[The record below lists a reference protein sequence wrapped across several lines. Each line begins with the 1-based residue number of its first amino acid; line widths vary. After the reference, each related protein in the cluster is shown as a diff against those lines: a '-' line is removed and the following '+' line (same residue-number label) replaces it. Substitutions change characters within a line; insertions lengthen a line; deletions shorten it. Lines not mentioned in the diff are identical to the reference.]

1 MDYFDIEIEDVVST
15 VPVQTV
21 LNGCYV
27 DGVDSFCDLI
37 PRTATGQIVGIELNA
52 QNLALLTA
60 EGIDVDVDYSIDAA
74 DLGPGDIGTFGFRV
88 IGTFALENG
97 FQALPDGADGAF
109 FYDRTG
115 FFGAR
120 GGVAGEPRPEWKHTA
135 FVNYGIGGF
144 NANLRWRYI
153 GAVTADDQ
161 LLNEN
166 RTPDGELFEGDDLDG
181 VGTFRGSEVGDEN
194 YFDFTAQYQLTESF
208 RLQAGVRNLFD
219 NDPTIVGDSFAEQA
233 NTYPATYD
241 ALGRRYFVGL
251 RASF

>member
-1 MDYFDIEIEDVVST
+1 MAV
-15 VPVQTV
+15 
-21 LNGCYV
+21 GAV
-27 DGVDSFCDLI
+27 D
-37 PRTATGQIVGIELNA
+37 
-52 QNLALLTA
+52 
-60 EGIDVDVDYSIDAA
+60 
-74 DLGPGDIGTFGFRV
+74 
-88 IGTFALENG
+88 ALENG

-120 GGVAGEPRPEWKHTA
+120 GGVAGEPRPVWKHTA
-135 FVNYGIGGF
+135 FVNYGLGGF

-153 GAVTADDQ
+153 DGVEADDR

-166 RTPDGELFEGDDLDG
+166 RLPDGTLATDDDILDAG
-181 VGTFRGSEVGDEN
+181 EFRGSKISEEH
-194 YFDFTAQYQLTESF
+194 YFDLTGTYQLNDAL

-219 NDPTIVGDSFAEQA
+219 NQPPIVGDSFAEQA

-241 ALGRRYFVGL
+241 ALGRRYFVGV